1 MEIVNKHSNVLKFLL
16 FMVTASLALTGCSNK
31 ATMPSAQQSQQNKQ
45 NQQQN
50 IQLGVF
56 MGDVAQDQH
65 MLTIPVIINNTGTNK
80 TVISSQNF
88 TLKIDGHKF
97 KPFQVPGETSDF
109 HDDLASNGCWQNTVS
124 FYVGTKVPNKLLR
137 TAKLTY
143 LNDSGKQVNAQYIK
157 STDAPKQMQ
166 NADFSSYTSVPD
178 YYSNVADY
186 ITQSIQERKNG
197 SPARSLKDQ
206 FRDSK
211 YDKFRLWGTASSKYP
226 DLMILKML
234 NNTNTDMYLP
244 LANIELRDIDRNEI
258 RVHPTYR
265 NYSILIPHG
274 KTVNVTI
281 PMESDLKESES
292 PYQLLFRST
301 NNSSFT
307 TTNDTFNP
315 AEFAFNDSNDL
326 ANSLE
331 IEPDQ
336 YPKEGIKWKNPK
348 LVKDKLTVDVKLYD
362 YFYINSDL
370 SKYRIVGLNNDGTV
384 GDSEKPLK
392 VTPLKITGTGSSM
405 KFEFDDLS
413 VIRSYKKIV
422 LQYNKHNLFKVK

>member
-1 MEIVNKHSNVLKFLL
+1 MEIVKKHKNVLKFSLFLL
-16 FMVTASLALTGCSNK
+16 TASLALTGCSNK
-31 ATMPSAQQSQQNKQ
+31 ATMPSAQQKQQNRQ

-50 IQLGVF
+50 VQLGVY
-56 MGDVAQDQH
+56 MGDVAQDQN

-97 KPFQVPGETSDF
+97 KPLQVPGETSDF

-124 FYVGTKVPNKLLR
+124 FYVGTKLSNKLLQSVE
-137 TAKLTY
+137 LTY
-143 LNDSGKQVNAQYIK
+143 LGDNGKQIKAEYIK
-157 STDAPKQMQ
+157 SEEAPKQMQ
-166 NADFSSYTSVPD
+166 NANFSSYTSVPD

-206 FRDSK
+206 FKDSR

-226 DLMILKML
+226 DLMILKMR
-234 NNTNTDMYLP
+234 NDTNTDMYLP
-244 LANIELRDIDRNEI
+244 LSDIELRDSDKNEI

-265 NYSILIPHG
+265 NYSIMIPHG
-274 KTVNVTI
+274 KTVNATV
-281 PMESDLKESES
+281 PMESDLKRDES
-292 PYQLLFRST
+292 PFQLLFRSA
-301 NNSSFT
+301 NNSSFKT
-307 TTNDTFNP
+307 SNDTFNP
-315 AEFAFNDSNDL
+315 AEFIFNDSKDL
-326 ANSLE
+326 SDALQV
-331 IEPDQ
+331 EPDQ
-336 YPKEGIKWKNPK
+336 YPKDSIKWKNPELSK
-348 LVKDKLTVDVKLYD
+348 NTVTVDAKLYD
-362 YFYINSDL
+362 YFYIKSDL

-392 VTPLKITGTGSSM
+392 VTPLKITGTGSEM

-413 VIRSYKKIV
+413 VIRSYKRIA
-422 LQYNKHNLFKVK
+422 LQYNKKDLFKIK